1 TWPAMIA
8 RVTDLDG
15 RVTGAHRTWLDPDGF
30 DPVRLGKAPID
41 TPRRA
46 MGYLLGNAVR
56 FGVAD
61 DVLAAGEGIE
71 TMLSLRC
78 VLPALPMAAAL
89 SANHLSAMLLPEGLR
104 RLYIARDADA
114 AGDAV
119 QATLAQRAASAGIE

>member
-1 TWPAMIA
+1 
-8 RVTDLDG
+8 TDLYG
-15 RVTGAHRTWLDPDGF
+15 RITGAHRTWLDPKGF
-30 DPVRLGKAPID
+30 DPVHLGKASID

-46 MGYLLGNAVR
+46 MGDLLGNAVR
-56 FGVAD
+56 FGVGG

-89 SANHLSAMLLPEGLR
+89 SANHLAALLLAPTLR

-114 AGDAV
+114 AGEFA
-119 QATLAQRAASAGIE
+119 AAALTERAKA